1 MQTVEFNAGDTIIS
15 EGEEGQ
21 SAFLIIEG
29 SVEVLVGESSNAKAI
44 AELLSGEVFGEMR
57 LLEPGPRSAT
67 VKALKYTKCVVT
79 SYDDFM
85 SLFKENPEQAM
96 EIMKTLVRRLR
107 QMNQMMVSLDPKK
120 RGFREMITDWQKS
133 LNNIS
138 DDSELT
144 DQERK
149 MNWLRMEAHMP
160 FY

>member
-1 MQTVEFNAGDTIIS
+1 
-15 EGEEGQ
+15 
-21 SAFLIIEG
+21 
-29 SVEVLVGESSNAKAI
+29 
-44 AELLSGEVFGEMR
+44 
-57 LLEPGPRSAT
+57 
-67 VKALKYTKCVVT
+67 
-79 SYDDFM
+79 
-85 SLFKENPEQAM
+85 
-96 EIMKTLVRRLR
+96 VRRLR

-138 DDSELT
+138 DDTELT

>member
-1 MQTVEFNAGDTIIS
+1 
-15 EGEEGQ
+15 
-21 SAFLIIEG
+21 
-29 SVEVLVGESSNAKAI
+29 
-44 AELLSGEVFGEMR
+44 
-57 LLEPGPRSAT
+57 
-67 VKALKYTKCVVT
+67 
-79 SYDDFM
+79 
-85 SLFKENPEQAM
+85 
-96 EIMKTLVRRLR
+96 MKTLVRRLR

-138 DDSELT
+138 DDTELT